1 MPVTRPITMAML
13 LCTGCLSACMRVGP
27 DFKAQH
33 EAWSEHWSSAAIE
46 QVTQQV
52 SQQVS
57 QQAAEPDVRQW
68 WLIFGDQNLESLMD
82 AADANNGDIKIAGL
96 RVLEAR
102 AQLGIALAGRY
113 PQVQQINAD
122 VFASARKRSDGFNP
136 RSGVYA
142 QYGAGFSVGW
152 ELDFWGRFA
161 RAIESADANFFAAQA
176 NREAALVLLHAQL
189 ADTYFT
195 LRTAEARLRIARENA
210 QLQKRSYEIT
220 EKLFKSGETDELDL
234 QQAKTQYLG
243 TLSSIPELESQIQLS
258 RHALSVLTGR
268 PPGPLPE
275 LDAQSG
281 KEGVVPL
288 VSRAVLRD
296 VPADLLLRRP
306 DVRAAEYQMAAQSAL
321 IGVAEADFYPSVSLL
336 GSLSW
341 SASSLAGSPNTLGVL
356 LGPSVTWNVFDHGRI
371 TNNVRVQDARLQQ
384 LTVAYQNTVREAA
397 READDAATALIA
409 ALRRET
415 ILNDAQTA
423 ARRSLTLANTI
434 YREGYSDF
442 QRVLD
447 AQRALFTQQDAYIVN
462 RSNAVGS
469 LIALYKALG
478 GGWYTAQPL
487 VDAATR
493 AQMQQRTDWG
503 DLIDDASAAATAR
516 SISPSAAPSTA
527 APAQGATR

>member
-1 MPVTRPITMAML
+1 
-13 LCTGCLSACMRVGP
+13 MRVGP
-27 DFKAQH
+27 DFQPQH
-33 EAWSEHWSSAAIE
+33 EAWSEHWSSASIN
-46 QVTQQV
+46 QVTQQ
-52 SQQVS
+52 
-57 QQAAEPDVRQW
+57 ATEPDVRQW
-68 WLIFGDQNLESLMD
+68 WRIFGDQNLERLM
-82 AADANNGDIKIAGL
+82 AIADAGNGDLKIAGL

-113 PQVQQINAD
+113 PQVQQLNAD
-122 VFASARKRSDGFNP
+122 VLASARKRSDGFDP
-136 RSGVYA
+136 RSGAYL

-161 RAIESADANFFAAQA
+161 RAIESADASFFAAQA
-176 NREAALVLLHAQL
+176 NREATLVLLHAQV
-189 ADTYFT
+189 ADTYFA
-195 LRTAEARLRIARENA
+195 LRTAEARLHIARENA
-210 QLQKRSYEIT
+210 QLQKRSYDIT
-220 EKLFKSGETDELDL
+220 EKLFKSGESDELDL

-243 TLSSIPELESQIQLS
+243 TLSSIPDLESQIELS
-258 RHALSVLTGR
+258 RHALSMLTGR

-275 LDAQSG
+275 LHVQSG

-288 VSRAVLRD
+288 VNRAVLQN

-306 DVRAAEYQMAAQSAL
+306 DVRAAEYQMAAQSAQ
-321 IGVAEADFYPSVSLL
+321 IGVAKADFYPSVSLV
-336 GSLSW
+336 GSLAW
-341 SASSLAGSPNTLGVL
+341 SASSLAGSPNTLGVVA
-356 LGPSVTWNVFDHGRI
+356 GPGVTWNVFDHGRI

-409 ALRRET
+409 ALQRET

-469 LIALYKALG
+469 LTALYKALG
-478 GGWYTAQPL
+478 GGWYTEQPL
-487 VDAATR
+487 VDTATR
-493 AQMQQRTDWG
+493 TQMQQRTDWG
-503 DLIDDASAAATAR
+503 NLLNEASAPAAA
-516 SISPSAAPSTA
+516 AAPTEGVS
-527 APAQGATR
+527 R